1 MEHIAKLKSKGENT
15 YSCFA
20 FLQLKASSL
29 SDHTVKDHHEQAVLN
44 QYLARHWAAS
54 FREEI
59 SNLVG
64 AKSVRMEDLMG
75 MF

>member
-1 MEHIAKLKSKGENT
+1 M
-15 YSCFA
+15 
-20 FLQLKASSL
+20 QLKDGSL

-44 QYLARHWAAS
+44 QYLARYWAVS

-59 SNLVG
+59 SNLVS

>member
-1 MEHIAKLKSKGENT
+1 MEQVAKLKYKGENT
-15 YSCFA
+15 YSHFA
-20 FLQLKASSL
+20 FMQLKDGSL

-44 QYLARHWAAS
+44 QYLARYWAVS

-59 SNLVG
+59 SNLVS